1 MEFFLSGKVAFNNR
15 RGRALFL
22 AMMDFTPE
30 LESTKNLQENLDT
43 YCRIVE
49 KEERVDQV
57 EVEWTDK
64 VMNMLRKM
72 EKRDYPLSI

>member
-1 MEFFLSGKVAFNNR
+1 
-15 RGRALFL
+15 
-22 AMMDFTPE
+22 MMDFTPE

-49 KEERVDQV
+49 KEETVDQV